1 MMIEEIDKLRKLKE
15 IGAITEEEFDRLI
28 LKSDTEN
35 TSLEVETKS
44 RGVYI
49 IIAVLFGL
57 LGIHNFYI
65 GRFKRGLLQLLSTIL
80 LSVLFTSAIM
90 WIWILIDVFTVKT
103 DGLGKEL
110 SRAGKWVY
118 VFVGLIIAGFLSI
131 IIIGGMAG
139 YNMAMSRYKA
149 NEISDA
155 VKKYSVL
162 SLKKC
167 EQLIKT
173 GQISGKE
180 QCSNRFISTYQDAG
194 LGRLPVGVKSIDFV
208 RIEHVQQQGKNAVL
222 TYVELEDKNL
232 CKAVYEVSA
241 RYSLKA
247 SPCNKKNQMSLML
260 FER

>member
-1 MMIEEIDKLRKLKE
+1 MMIEEVEKLRKLKE

-28 LKSDTEN
+28 LKECTEN
-35 TSLEVETKS
+35 TSFEVESKS

-49 IIAVLFGL
+49 ILAFFFGL

-65 GRFKRGLLQLLSTIL
+65 GRFKRGLLQVLLTL
-80 LSVLFTSAIM
+80 FLGVFFTSAIV
-90 WIWILIDVFTVKT
+90 WIWVLIDVFTVKT
-103 DGLGKEL
+103 DGLGKRL
-110 SRAGKWVY
+110 SPAGKWTY
-118 VFVGLIIAGFLSI
+118 VFVGLSVASILI
-131 IIIGGMAG
+131 IIVIGGIAG
-139 YNMAMSRYKA
+139 YNMAMNRYKA

-155 VKKYSVL
+155 VTKYSVL
-162 SLKKC
+162 SLTKC

-194 LGRLPVGVKSIDFV
+194 LGRLPVGAKSIDFV

-247 SPCNKKNQMSLML
+247 SPCNKKNQMSLIL